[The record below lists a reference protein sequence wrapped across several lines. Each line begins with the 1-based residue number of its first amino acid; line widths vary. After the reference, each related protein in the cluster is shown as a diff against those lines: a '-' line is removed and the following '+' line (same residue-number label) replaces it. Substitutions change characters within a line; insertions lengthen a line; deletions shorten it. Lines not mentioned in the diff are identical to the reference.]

1 MHVMNTRMSDILLPD
16 RRAYLRETGASLST
30 TSNLFRAQSL
40 VACGFRA
47 WAGLVCL
54 HCILRVK
61 LCKKKNKVHVYTEMK
76 DKIDTREKKQ

>member
-40 VACGFRA
+40 AVSVCGRGWFVFIA
-47 WAGLVCL
+47 
-54 HCILRVK
+54 ILRVK
-61 LCKKKNKVHVYTEMK
+61 LCKKKQSACVYRNLMK
-76 DKIDTREKKQ
+76 DKADTREKKQ